1 MRSKPFSIFIIVV
14 AIVVALFFMAP
25 LLWMIATS
33 FKSDF
38 EAFTAGIKWL
48 PEEFTLENY
57 LYSLGLGDVA
67 GDVPVLKWMGNSLF
81 VGVTGTL
88 LVLTV
93 DTLAAYG
100 LARLDV
106 PFKKFF
112 ISMFIGSMMIPWV
125 ITFLPLYMQ
134 FSNFGLLNTYA
145 VLILPYSA
153 NAFGVFLLY
162 QFFKGFPK
170 SLEEAAHL
178 DGANK
183 WQVFTQVV
191 LPSARPIIWTLAI
204 FTFMGIYND
213 FLWPLVTTNSP
224 EMRTITTGIAVMQQG
239 SFVSSPGR
247 LMALTSIAT
256 IPAVLLFVVGQ
267 RAFIK
272 GVTQSGIK

>member
-1 MRSKPFSIFIIVV
+1 MQSKSFKISISIVAIIIGLLFIIP
-14 AIVVALFFMAP
+14 I
-25 LLWMIATS
+25 LWMLATS
-33 FKSDF
+33 FKTDQ

-48 PEEFTLENY
+48 PEVFTLENY
-57 LYSLGLGDVA
+57 QYTLSGNSDT
-67 GDVPVLKWMGNSLF
+67 PVMKWMANSLF
-81 VGVTGTL
+81 VGITGTL
-88 LVLTV
+88 IVLFV

-106 PFKKFF
+106 PFKKSL
-112 ISMFIGSMMIPWV
+112 ISIFIGSLMIPWV
-125 ITFLPLYMQ
+125 ITFLPLYME
-134 FSNFGLLNTYA
+134 FNGLGLLDTYA

-162 QFFKGFPK
+162 QYFRGFPK
-170 SLEEAAHL
+170 ELEEAAFL

-183 WQVFTQVV
+183 WQVFVKVV
-191 LPSARPIIWTLAI
+191 LPSARPVIWTLAI

-224 EMRTITTGIAVMQQG
+224 EMRTITTGIAIMQQG

-256 IPAVLLFVVGQ
+256 IPAVLLFIIGQ
-267 RAFIK
+267 RSFIK
-272 GVTQSGIK
+272 GVNQTGIK

>member
-1 MRSKPFSIFIIVV
+1 MQNKPFKIFIVIIAIIVGLIF
-14 AIVVALFFMAP
+14 IVP
-25 LLWMIATS
+25 ILWMLATS
-33 FKSDF
+33 FKTDQ

-48 PEEFTLENY
+48 PNVFTLENY
-57 LYSLGLGDVA
+57 QYSLA
-67 GDVPVLKWMGNSLF
+67 GNTDSPVLKWMGNSLF
-81 VGVTGTL
+81 VGIVGTL
-88 LVLTV
+88 LVLVV

-106 PFKKFF
+106 PFKKLL
-112 ISMFIGSMMIPWV
+112 ISIFIGSLTIPWV
-125 ITFLPLYMQ
+125 ITFLPLYME
-134 FSNFGLLNTYA
+134 FNKFGHLDTYA

-162 QFFKGFPK
+162 QYFRGFPK
-170 SLEEAAHL
+170 ELEEAAFL

-183 WQVFTQVV
+183 WQVFVKIV
-191 LPSARPIIWTLAI
+191 LPSARPVIWTLAI

-224 EMRTITTGIAVMQQG
+224 EMRTITTGIAIMQQG

-256 IPAVLLFVVGQ
+256 IPAVLLFIIGQ
-267 RAFIK
+267 RSFIK
-272 GVTQSGIK
+272 GVNQSGIK

>member
-1 MRSKPFSIFIIVV
+1 MQSKASKTVIIIIAVLIALV
-14 AIVVALFFMAP
+14 FLLPIVWMLF
-25 LLWMIATS
+25 TS
-33 FKSDF
+33 FKTDQ
-38 EAFTAGIKWL
+38 EAFTAGLKWI
-48 PEEFTLENY
+48 PEVFTLENY
-57 LYSLGLGDVA
+57 QYAFQSGGET
-67 GDVPVLKWMGNSLF
+67 PVLQWMANSLL
-81 VGVTGTL
+81 VGITGTL
-88 LVLTV
+88 IVLIV

-112 ISMFIGSMMIPWV
+112 IAMFIGSLTIPWV
-125 ITFLPLYMQ
+125 ITFLPLYME
-134 FSNFGLLNTYA
+134 FNTFGLLDTYA

-162 QFFKGFPK
+162 QYFRGFPK
-170 SLEEAAHL
+170 ELEEAAFL

-191 LPSARPIIWTLAI
+191 LPSARPVIWTLAI

-239 SFVSSPGR
+239 SFVSSPAK

-256 IPAVLLFVVGQ
+256 IPAVLLFVIGQ
-267 RAFIK
+267 RSFIK

>member
-1 MRSKPFSIFIIVV
+1 MGMQSRSFKISISIV
-14 AIVVALFFMAP
+14 AIIIGLLFIVP
-25 LLWMIATS
+25 ILWMLATS
-33 FKSDF
+33 FKTDQ

-48 PEEFTLENY
+48 PEVFTLENY
-57 LYSLGLGDVA
+57 QYTLARNTDT
-67 GDVPVLKWMGNSLF
+67 PVMKWMANSLF
-81 VGVTGTL
+81 VGITGTL
-88 LVLTV
+88 IVLIV

-106 PFKKFF
+106 PFKRLL
-112 ISMFIGSMMIPWV
+112 ISIFIGSLMIPWV
-125 ITFLPLYMQ
+125 ITFLPLYME
-134 FSNFGLLNTYA
+134 FNVLGLLDTYA

-162 QFFKGFPK
+162 QYFRGFPK
-170 SLEEAAHL
+170 ELEEAAFL

-183 WQVFTQVV
+183 WQVFVRVV
-191 LPSARPIIWTLAI
+191 LPSARPVIWTLAI

-224 EMRTITTGIAVMQQG
+224 EMRTITTGIAIMQQG

-256 IPAVLLFVVGQ
+256 IPAVLLFIIGQ
-267 RAFIK
+267 RSFIK
-272 GVTQSGIK
+272 GVNQTGIK

>member
-1 MRSKPFSIFIIVV
+1 MQSKGFKVFIIIIAIIVGLIFIVPI
-14 AIVVALFFMAP
+14 
-25 LLWMIATS
+25 LWMLATS
-33 FKSDF
+33 FKTDQ
-38 EAFTAGIKWL
+38 EAFTAGIKWI
-48 PEEFTLENY
+48 PKVFTLENY
-57 LYSLGLGDVA
+57 QYSLA
-67 GDVPVLKWMGNSLF
+67 GNSDTPVIQWMGNSLF
-81 VGVTGTL
+81 VGIVGTL
-88 LVLTV
+88 IVLFV

-106 PFKKFF
+106 PFKKLL
-112 ISMFIGSMMIPWV
+112 ISIFIGSLTIPWV
-125 ITFLPLYMQ
+125 ITFLPLYME
-134 FSNFGLLNTYA
+134 FNKLGLLDTYA

-162 QFFKGFPK
+162 QYFRGFPK
-170 SLEEAAHL
+170 ELEEAAFL

-183 WQVFTQVV
+183 WQVFVKVV
-191 LPSARPIIWTLAI
+191 LPSARPVIWTLAI

-224 EMRTITTGIAVMQQG
+224 EMRTITTGIAIMQQG

-256 IPAVLLFVVGQ
+256 IPAVLLFIIGQ
-267 RAFIK
+267 RSFIK

>member
-1 MRSKPFSIFIIVV
+1 MQNKPFKIFIVIIAIIVGLIF
-14 AIVVALFFMAP
+14 IVP
-25 LLWMIATS
+25 ILWMLATS
-33 FKSDF
+33 FKTDQ

-48 PEEFTLENY
+48 PNVFTLENY
-57 LYSLGLGDVA
+57 QYSLA
-67 GDVPVLKWMGNSLF
+67 GNTDSPVLKWMGNSLF
-81 VGVTGTL
+81 VGIVGTL
-88 LVLTV
+88 LVLVV

-106 PFKKFF
+106 PFKKLL
-112 ISMFIGSMMIPWV
+112 ISIFIGSLTIPWV
-125 ITFLPLYMQ
+125 ITFLPLYME
-134 FSNFGLLNTYA
+134 FNKFGLLDTYA

-162 QFFKGFPK
+162 QYFRGFPK
-170 SLEEAAHL
+170 ELEEAAFL

-183 WQVFTQVV
+183 WQVFVKIV
-191 LPSARPIIWTLAI
+191 LPSARPVIWTLAI

-224 EMRTITTGIAVMQQG
+224 EMRTITTGIAIMQQG

-256 IPAVLLFVVGQ
+256 IPAVLLFIIGQ
-267 RAFIK
+267 RSFIK
-272 GVTQSGIK
+272 GVNQSGIK

>member
-1 MRSKPFSIFIIVV
+1 MQSKTFKIIMVIVAIIVGLIFIVPI
-14 AIVVALFFMAP
+14 
-25 LLWMIATS
+25 LWMLATS
-33 FKSDF
+33 FKTDQ

-48 PEEFTLENY
+48 PEVFTLENY
-57 LYSLGLGDVA
+57 QYTLA
-67 GDVPVLKWMGNSLF
+67 GNTDTPVLKWMGNSLF
-81 VGVTGTL
+81 VGFVGTL
-88 LVLTV
+88 IVLFV

-106 PFKKFF
+106 PFKKTL
-112 ISMFIGSMMIPWV
+112 ISIFIGSMTIPWV
-125 ITFLPLYMQ
+125 ITFLPLYME
-134 FSNFGLLNTYA
+134 FSALGLLDTYA

-162 QFFKGFPK
+162 QYFHGFPK
-170 SLEEAAHL
+170 ELEEAAFL

-183 WQVFTQVV
+183 WQVFVKVV
-191 LPSARPIIWTLAI
+191 LPSARPVIWTLAI

-224 EMRTITTGIAVMQQG
+224 EMRTITTGIAIMQQG

-256 IPAVLLFVVGQ
+256 IPAVLLFIMGQ
-267 RAFIK
+267 RSFIK
-272 GVTQSGIK
+272 GVNQTGIK